1 MTPCDDQMW
10 PEITSKAHDK
20 RNIPFA
26 FHRIFIEAENTID
39 FTVKRAFLDFDI
51 SNRIFHI
58 LHFHYL
64 EKKLRLKYLVL
75 TEFWT

>member
-1 MTPCDDQMW
+1 MTKCDPKSLHPQVHEM
-10 PEITSKAHDK
+10 

-39 FTVKRAFLDFDI
+39 FTVKCTLLDFDI

-58 LHFHYL
+58 LHFHSL
-64 EKKLRLKYLVL
+64 EKKLRLKYLVFHEL
-75 TEFWT
+75 GT